1 MRIVNNKIYIVRG
14 ETPTYSA
21 RIIDKETGAPLIID
35 KGIVQPNPDKP
46 KNVMII
52 EFVVRDSVYNRD
64 DDLRMKY
71 NLILTEDVSYHVFD
85 DSIIRPYNALGDIPR
100 YDADSDKFIWDDSI
114 KPNAGDENRLHRYTT
129 SDKENYYIYYD
140 GSKWVDYEFSFD
152 VTFAYGDTSVMEAK
166 TYVYEIALFGG
177 ALKQNPAKWET
188 IVNPI
193 YMKPLLGATEFIVE
207 ESISG

>member
-1 MRIVNNKIYIVRG
+1 MRIVNNKIWIVRG

-21 RIIDKETGAPLIID
+21 SIIDKDTGAPLIID

-64 DDLRMKY
+64 DNLRMKRD
-71 NLILTEDVSYHVFD
+71 LILTEDVSYHVFD

-140 GSKWVDYEFSFD
+140 GSKWVDYEFTFN
-152 VTFAYGDTSVMEAK
+152 VTFDYDSTSVMESK
-166 TYVYEIALFGG
+166 TYVYEITLFGG
-177 ALKQNPAKWET
+177 ALKPNPAKWET
-188 IVNPI
+188 IVNPV
-193 YMKPLLGATEFIVE
+193 YMKPLLGATDFTVE

>member
-1 MRIVNNKIYIVRG
+1 MRIVNNKIFIVRG

-21 RIIDKETGAPLIID
+21 SIIDKETGAPLIID
-35 KGIVQPNPDKP
+35 KAVVQPDKT
-46 KNVMII
+46 KAKRTMII
-52 EFVVRDSVYNRD
+52 EFVVRDGVYNRD
-64 DDLRMKY
+64 DNLRMKY

-100 YDADSDKFIWDDSI
+100 YDADSEKFIWNDSI
-114 KPNAGDENRLHRYTT
+114 RPNAGDENRLHRYTA

-152 VTFAYGDTSVMEAK
+152 VTFAYRDTSVMEAK
-166 TYVYEIALFGG
+166 TYVYEITLFGG
-177 ALKQNPAKWET
+177 DLKPNPAKWET
-188 IVNPI
+188 IVTPI
-193 YMKPLLGATEFIVE
+193 YMKPLLGATNFTVE